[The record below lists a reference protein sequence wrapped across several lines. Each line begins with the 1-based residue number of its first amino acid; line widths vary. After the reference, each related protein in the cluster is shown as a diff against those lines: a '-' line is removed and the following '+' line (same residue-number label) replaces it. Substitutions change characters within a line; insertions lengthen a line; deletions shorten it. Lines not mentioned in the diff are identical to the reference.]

1 MMTYLTPF
9 ERTGY
14 DLFRS
19 MRDWENEFFGE
30 KSTAMSSCKTDIR
43 DTGDSYVLEA
53 ELPGFQKDEIKIS
66 VESDTL
72 TLSAVHKEK
81 TEEEKAKDGTYLR
94 RERST
99 SSYEQKLDISN
110 VDTSK
115 LHAVYENGVLTL
127 TMPKKQPAAP
137 VSRQLEILKNKHKN
151 KERKTNRQ
159 REKLLLS
166 QHTEQRKNSSMD
178 CWR

>member
-19 MRDWENEFFGE
+19 MRDWENEFFGG
-30 KSTAMSSCKTDIR
+30 KSAAMSSCKTDIR
-43 DTGDSYVLEA
+43 
-53 ELPGFQKDEIKIS
+53 
-66 VESDTL
+66 
-72 TLSAVHKEK
+72 
-81 TEEEKAKDGTYLR
+81 EKAKDGTYLR

-110 VDTSK
+110 VDASG

-127 TMPKKQPAAP
+127 TMPKKQPAKP
-137 VSRQLEILKNKHKN
+137 VSRQLEIH
-151 KERKTNRQ
+151 
-159 REKLLLS
+159 
-166 QHTEQRKNSSMD
+166 
-178 CWR
+178 

>member
-1 MMTYLTPF
+1 
-9 ERTGY
+9 
-14 DLFRS
+14 
-19 MRDWENEFFGE
+19 
-30 KSTAMSSCKTDIR
+30 MSSCKTDIR

-127 TMPKKQPAAP
+127 TMPKKQPATP
-137 VSRQLEILKNKHKN
+137 VSRQLEIH
-151 KERKTNRQ
+151 
-159 REKLLLS
+159 
-166 QHTEQRKNSSMD
+166 
-178 CWR
+178 

>member
-19 MRDWENEFFGE
+19 MRDWENEFFGG
-30 KSTAMSSCKTDIR
+30 KSAAMSSCKTDIR

-53 ELPGFQKDEIKIS
+53 ELPGFQKDEIKIG

-72 TLSAVHKEK
+72 TLSAVHK
-81 TEEEKAKDGTYLR
+81 EKAKDGTYLR

-110 VDTSK
+110 VDASG

-127 TMPKKQPAAP
+127 TMPKKQPAKP
-137 VSRQLEILKNKHKN
+137 VSRQLEIH
-151 KERKTNRQ
+151 
-159 REKLLLS
+159 
-166 QHTEQRKNSSMD
+166 
-178 CWR
+178 

>member
-19 MRDWENEFFGE
+19 MRDWENEFFGG
-30 KSTAMSSCKTDIR
+30 KSAAMSSCKTDIR

-53 ELPGFQKDEIKIS
+53 ELPGFEREDIGIDLDGTTLVITARHS
-66 VESDTL
+66 SESG
-72 TLSAVHKEK
+72 
-81 TEEEKAKDGTYLR
+81 EKAKDGTYLR

-110 VDTSK
+110 VDASG

-127 TMPKKQPAAP
+127 TMPKKQPAKP
-137 VSRQLEILKNKHKN
+137 VSRQLEIH
-151 KERKTNRQ
+151 
-159 REKLLLS
+159 
-166 QHTEQRKNSSMD
+166 
-178 CWR
+178 

>member
-66 VESDTL
+66 
-72 TLSAVHKEK
+72 
-81 TEEEKAKDGTYLR
+81 
-94 RERST
+94 
-99 SSYEQKLDISN
+99 N

-137 VSRQLEILKNKHKN
+137 VSRQLEIH
-151 KERKTNRQ
+151 
-159 REKLLLS
+159 
-166 QHTEQRKNSSMD
+166 
-178 CWR
+178 

>member
-127 TMPKKQPAAP
+127 TMPKSSRLLRFP
-137 VSRQLEILKNKHKN
+137 VSWKSTKATPHK
-151 KERKTNRQ
+151 ESTTNR
-159 REKLLLS
+159 
-166 QHTEQRKNSSMD
+166 
-178 CWR
+178 

>member
-19 MRDWENEFFGE
+19 MRDWENEFFGG
-30 KSTAMSSCKTDIR
+30 KSAAMSSCKTDIR

-53 ELPGFQKDEIKIS
+53 ELPGFQKDEIKIG
-66 VESDTL
+66 VEGDTL

-94 RERST
+94 RTPEPRFDCQQFLL
-99 SSYEQKLDISN
+99 EE
-110 VDTSK
+110 
-115 LHAVYENGVLTL
+115 AVRQAPSPETAGE
-127 TMPKKQPAAP
+127 AAP
-137 VSRQLEILKNKHKN
+137 ASGGLRQRLRQLF
-151 KERKTNRQ
+151 RRT
-159 REKLLLS
+159 
-166 QHTEQRKNSSMD
+166 
-178 CWR
+178 